1 MNRFLHH
8 APLPLLTALA
18 LMAPIATGCG
28 TRNGAAA
35 GDSAGTITV
44 FAASSLADAFT
55 AIKRSFERENPGTT
69 VRINFASS
77 SALATQIEE
86 GAPADVYASA
96 DLAQMRRLTAQGL
109 IKGQP
114 IAFAGNL
121 PVIVIPTANRA
132 KIATAAD
139 LAKPGVRLVLAAPDV
154 PVGAYALQIIDLL
167 AANPAYG
174 DAFRSAALRNVVS
187 REASA
192 RAVLAK
198 VQLGEANA
206 GIVYRTDAR
215 VAGDDVRTIAIP
227 ESAIVAATYPIA
239 VIGDTRSPAGA
250 SAFVAFVLSPP
261 AQAILEQAGF
271 SPVG

>member
-1 MNRFLHH
+1 
-8 APLPLLTALA
+8 
-18 LMAPIATGCG
+18 MAPIATGCG
-28 TRNGAAA
+28 A
-35 GDSAGTITV
+35 GDGAGGRNSADTITV

-55 AIKRSFERENPGTT
+55 AIKGSFERENPGTT

-96 DLAQMRRLTAQGL
+96 DLAQMRRLKAQGL
-109 IKGQP
+109 IKDQP
-114 IAFAGNL
+114 VAFAGNL
-121 PVIVIPTANRA
+121 PVIVIPTVNWA

-139 LAKPGVRLVLAAPDV
+139 LAEPGVRLVLAAPDV

-174 DAFRSAALRNVVS
+174 DAFRSTALRNIVS
-187 REASA
+187 HEANA

-198 VQLGEANA
+198 VQLGEADA

-227 ESAIVAATYPIA
+227 ESAIVAVTYPIA
-239 VIGDTRSPAGA
+239 VIADTGSPAGA
-250 SAFVAFVLSPP
+250 AAFVAFVLSPP